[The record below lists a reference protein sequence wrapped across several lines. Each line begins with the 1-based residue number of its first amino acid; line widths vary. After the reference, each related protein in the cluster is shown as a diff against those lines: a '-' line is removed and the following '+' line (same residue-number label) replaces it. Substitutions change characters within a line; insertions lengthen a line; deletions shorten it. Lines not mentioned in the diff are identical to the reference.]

1 VLVRDF
7 STMPG
12 LERCLRV
19 TVGTSEQNAA
29 FVEALR
35 GVLADAADEE

>member
-1 VLVRDF
+1 VRDF
-7 STMPG
+7 SSVPG

-19 TVGTSEQNAA
+19 TVGTGEQNAA

-35 GVLADAADEE
+35 GVLVDGDA